1 MKLFAKQSN
10 QRELLSISLKKKKK
24 YKIVSVEKR
33 FPTHKKISMFL
44 KHQYMSKCR

>member
-24 YKIVSVEKR
+24 YKIVSVEK
-33 FPTHKKISMFL
+33 ISYTQEDIYVP
-44 KHQYMSKCR
+44 KASIHV